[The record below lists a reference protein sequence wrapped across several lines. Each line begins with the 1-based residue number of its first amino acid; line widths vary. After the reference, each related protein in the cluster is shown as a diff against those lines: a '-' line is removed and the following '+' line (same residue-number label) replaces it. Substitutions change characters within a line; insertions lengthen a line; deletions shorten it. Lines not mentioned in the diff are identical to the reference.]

1 VKKFYLLALSFL
13 TIQSFAQTVETI
25 VPVQVTDSTS
35 SPTVSAPNPTVPA
48 SQVISLFSG
57 VYNNVPVNTWLTTW
71 SQAELQDVEIDGNF
85 MKKYTFCNYAA
96 VETNSPA
103 NQINANPMNYF
114 NVDLWTANSSV
125 FKVKL
130 VDFGANGVYD
140 GVGVADDKEHELT
153 YTLPQL
159 EQWIHFHIPLSDF
172 TNLVTR
178 GHIAQIFFISNHSTL
193 FIDNVYFSSEDGFPN
208 PLTAAPTPTEPAQ
221 NVYSLFSNA
230 YTNVPVDTW
239 RTNWSASTFDDVQIA
254 GNATKRYTYLN
265 YVAIEKTTQ
274 LLDLSDLQYINM
286 DVWSSDFTYFKI
298 KLVDLGANAV
308 FGGGDDVEHELT
320 FNAPAK
326 GQWLHYHIALSEFTG
341 LVTRQHV
348 AQLILASSFS
358 RVFVDNLYFSFQPV
372 ATKSLLSSNINM
384 FPNPAQGRVQISGT
398 EALEEISVFNALG
411 QLVLSAQPKSTAT
424 QLDVQALPKGM
435 YSVRMTAGGN
445 SEVRKLMLE

>member
-1 VKKFYLLALSFL
+1 MKKFCILALSFL
-13 TIQSFAQTVETI
+13 TIQSFAQTVETL
-25 VPVQVTDSTS
+25 VPVQITDSTS
-35 SPTVSAPNPTVPA
+35 SPMEPAPNPTLPT

-71 SQAELQDVEIDGNF
+71 SQAELEDFEIGGNF
-85 MKKYTFCNYAA
+85 MKKYTYCNYAA
-96 VETNSPA
+96 VETTSPDF
-103 NQINANPMNYF
+103 QINANTMNYF
-114 NVDLWTANSSV
+114 NVDLWTANSNV

-140 GVGVADDKEHELT
+140 GVGVADDKEHEIT

-178 GHIAQIFFISNHSTL
+178 GHIAQIFFTSNHSTL
-193 FIDNVYFSSEDGFPN
+193 FIDNVYFSSEVGSPN

-265 YVAIEKTTQ
+265 YVAIEKALQ
-274 LLDLSDLQYINM
+274 PLDLSDLDYINM
-286 DVWSSDFTYFKI
+286 DVWSPDFTNFKI
-298 KLVDLGANAV
+298 KLVDLGANAI

-358 RVFVDNLYFSFQPV
+358 RVFVDNVYFSFQPV

-398 EALEEISVFNALG
+398 DALEEVAVFNAVG
-411 QLVLSAQPKSTAT
+411 QLVLSAQPKSAAT

-435 YSVRMTAGGN
+435 YMVRIVSAGKT
-445 SEVRKLMLE
+445 ETRTLMVD